1 MTTRAKFK
9 VTSITEH
16 AGWGGKTVTLS
27 PQYDTT
33 IEEDRRYAKATPSGE
48 IKLTI
53 DNPPALEQFKNGQF
67 MYVDFTP
74 IEG

>member
-1 MTTRAKFK
+1 MVRAKFR
-9 VTSITEH
+9 VTSVTEH
-16 AGWGGKTVTLS
+16 FGWNGVTVTLT

-48 IKLTI
+48 IKITI
-53 DNPPALEQFKNGQF
+53 DNPPALEQFKKGQF

-74 IEG
+74 IES